1 MKLYEITEA
10 YNNLEEIE
18 EVEEREKY
26 LNLIEDG
33 FEEKAE
39 NIVKFIKNLEA
50 DAKALKDEEK
60 RLAEKRKAKE
70 NSIKWFKFYLQNNM
84 EMLDKKKIKAGLF
97 NVNIQKNPPSV
108 NVINE
113 KMIDDEYFI
122 IERKLDKQKLKADLK
137 DGKEIMGAELQ
148 QGESLRIR
156 WVKKNLY

>member
-10 YNNLEEIE
+10 YNNLEEIDE
-18 EVEEREKY
+18 AEEREKY

-70 NSIKWFKFYLQNNM
+70 NSIKWLKFYLQNNM
-84 EMLDKKKIKAGLF
+84 KMLDKKKIKAGLF
-97 NVNIQKNPPSV
+97 NVNLQKNPPSV
-108 NVINE
+108 NVIDEN
-113 KMIDDEYFI
+113 MIDDEYFV
-122 IERKLDKQKLKADLK
+122 IERKLDKKKLKADLK

-156 WVKKNLY
+156 

>member
-10 YNNLEEIE
+10 YNNLEEID

-33 FEEKAE
+33 FDEKAE

-60 RLAEKRKAKE
+60 RLAEKRKTKE
-70 NSIKWFKFYLQNNM
+70 NSIKWLKFYLQNNM

-97 NVNIQKNPPSV
+97 SVNIQKNPPSV
-108 NVINE
+108 NVIDENL
-113 KMIDDEYFI
+113 IDDKYFV
-122 IERKLDKQKLKADLK
+122 IERKLNKQKLKSDLK
-137 DGKEIMGAELQ
+137 DGKEIEGAELQ

-156 WVKKNLY
+156 

>member
-1 MKLYEITEA
+1 MKLYEIAEA
-10 YNNLEEIE
+10 YNNLEEID

-33 FEEKAE
+33 FDKKAE
-39 NIVKFIKNLEA
+39 NIVKFIKNLDA

-60 RLAEKRKAKE
+60 RLSEKRKTKE
-70 NSIKWFKFYLQNNM
+70 NSIKWLKFYLQNNM
-84 EMLDKKKIKAGLF
+84 EMLDKKKIKAGIF
-97 NVNIQKNPPSV
+97 NINIQKNPPSV

-113 KMIDDEYFI
+113 NIIDDEYFI
-122 IERKLDKQKLKADLK
+122 IERKLDKQKLKSDLK

-156 WVKKNLY
+156 